1 MAAKGGIE
9 VIGLS
14 QVNKEIK
21 AVSDALLR
29 PTLLKGLRVGAAE
42 FRKEV
47 RKRTPKRKGAL
58 LKALKV
64 RAHKGKNDRSWA
76 SVGVSFKKNTYQY
89 KGKIVNPFYGI
100 MVHNGTWVG
109 KDGKRIRY
117 TNFNTK
123 AYSWLSDWKKALWK
137 NQDRIEKRASARQ
150 RIAPNPFLYEA
161 FMDASPRA
169 ADKALTKLIELIEK

>member
-1 MAAKGGIE
+1 MAANGDIE
-9 VIGLS
+9 VVGLGK
-14 QVNKEIK
+14 VEKEIK

-100 MVHNGTWVG
+100 MIHNGTIVG

-117 TNFNTK
+117 TNFNKK
-123 AYSWLSDWKKALWK
+123 AYDGFSNWKKTLWA
-137 NQDRIEKRASARQ
+137 NQERIEKRASARQ

-161 FMDASPRA
+161 FMDAAPRA

>member
-1 MAAKGGIE
+1 MAAKGDIE
-9 VIGLS
+9 VVGLGK
-14 QVNKEIK
+14 VEKEIK

-58 LKALKV
+58 LKALRV

-100 MVHNGTWVG
+100 MIHNGTIVG
-109 KDGKRIRY
+109 EDGKRIRFKSY
-117 TNFNTK
+117 KSK
-123 AYSWLSDWKKALWK
+123 AYDGFSGFQKAA
-137 NQDRIEKRASARQ
+137 QRQHDRQSVQGRQ

-161 FMDASPRA
+161 FMEA
-169 ADKALTKLIELIEK
+169 APKAAEKSLNKLIELIEK